1 MESLEDEKRK
11 LGKQLCLTERALT
24 LQKEANV
31 ELQNE
36 HKNLK
41 VKVSKYCK
49 QLARSSLIA
58 YIFLISLLPLYK
70 FQYLKELN
78 KLTSDTTEVKDDNE
92 RLRLQG
98 FLHCIAQDAIDDID
112 EDNIEDNV
120 EMHFPSSLL
129 KKAKSELFSSTP
141 NLDESATRYLI
152 PLDNLISPAR
162 VLTPMLS
169 SF

>member
-49 QLARSSLIA
+49 PLARSLIA

-112 EDNIEDNV
+112 EDNFEDNV

-141 NLDESATRYLI
+141 NLDESAIRYLI
-152 PLDNLISPAR
+152 PLDNFISPA
-162 VLTPMLS
+162 LTPMLP

>member
-36 HKNLK
+36 HKKLK
-41 VKVSKYCK
+41 VEVSKYCK
-49 QLARSSLIA
+49 QLARSSSFSLIA
-58 YIFLISLLPLYK
+58 HIFLISLLPLYK

-78 KLTSDTTEVKDDNE
+78 KLSSDTTEVKDDNE

-112 EDNIEDNV
+112 EDNFEDNV

-141 NLDESATRYLI
+141 NLDESAIRYLI
-152 PLDNLISPAR
+152 PLDNFISPAR
-162 VLTPMLS
+162 VLLP